1 MAGFVPSV
9 APPADV
15 RGAAWLYFRGGD
27 VWVDEREGA
36 LHARPESLALKPER
50 SVFLGMLDDRPCFA
64 AEVSAAH
71 LPDAPF
77 VSLRAALMTL
87 GTSHLAVLSA
97 AAQLLHFEQTHR
109 FCGRCGGPLVDAAG
123 ERARRC
129 PACEVDYYPRIAPA
143 VIVLVHDT
151 SRLLLTHVGNRP
163 FWALV
168 AGFLEAGETLEECAA
183 REVREETRVA
193 IDDIRY
199 FGSQPWPFPSQVM
212 VAFIARYAGGEVA
225 VDRKELDEARWFPV
239 GELPPIPPP
248 LSIARRMIDAYVG
261 GSASNPWAR

>member
-9 APPADV
+9 APAADV
-15 RGAAWLYFRGGD
+15 RGAAWLYFRHGD

-36 LHARPESLALKPER
+36 LHAAPESLALTPGR
-50 SVFLGMLDDRPCFA
+50 SVFLGTLDGRPCFA
-64 AEVSAAH
+64 AEVTASD
-71 LPDAPF
+71 LPDASF
-77 VSLRAALMTL
+77 VSLRAALMAL
-87 GTSHLAVLSA
+87 GPAHLPVLSA

-109 FCGRCGGPLVDAAG
+109 FCGRCGGALLDLPG

-143 VIVLVHDT
+143 VIVLIHDA

-183 REVREETRVA
+183 REVREETGVE
-193 IDDIRY
+193 IDGIRY

-212 VAFIARYAGGEVA
+212 VGFTARYAGGDVA

-239 GELPPIPPP
+239 GALPPIPPP
-248 LSIARRMIDAYVG
+248 LSIARRMIDAFVA
-261 GSASNPWAR
+261 GSASGQWPR